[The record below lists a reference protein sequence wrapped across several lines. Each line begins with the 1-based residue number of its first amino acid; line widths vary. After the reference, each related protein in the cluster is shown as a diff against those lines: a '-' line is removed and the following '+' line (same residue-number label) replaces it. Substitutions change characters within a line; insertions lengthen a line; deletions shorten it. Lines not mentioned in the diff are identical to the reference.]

1 MDTIK
6 AFVGIDVS
14 KKKLDIALLRN
25 SQVKP
30 KAIPNTAAGFEQ
42 LEKWLVFQKVD
53 LALVWICFEA
63 TGPYSDSLATWLDDH
78 GFRVSVVNPARIK
91 GYAQSELVRNKTDK
105 SDAATIARFCQSTK
119 PEQWHAPSAQIRV
132 LRALVDRLD
141 ELKQTRQQELNRIEA
156 YQSQQQGRLIDGVQK
171 HIDWLSAEIDKL
183 QSEID
188 DHIDNNPE
196 LKKDADLI
204 QTIPGMGSIS
214 TAKFMA
220 YVGDISRFDNAKALA
235 AFAGVTPRNRRSGTS
250 VRGRAMISRMGN
262 AQLRTALY
270 MPGLVARRHNPTL
283 KVFADRLSERGMKNK
298 AVIGAVSR
306 KLVHIIFGVIKSG
319 VPFDPKLGQVPLA
332 SQDGI

>member
-1 MDTIK
+1 MDSIK
-6 AFVGIDVS
+6 AYVGIDVS
-14 KKKLDIALLRN
+14 KKKLDIALLREN
-25 SQVKP
+25 KVKP
-30 KAIPNTAAGFEQ
+30 KAIPNTTVGFKQ
-42 LEKWLVFQKVD
+42 LEEWLVFQKVD
-53 LALVWICFEA
+53 LTQVWICLEA

-78 GFRVSVVNPARIK
+78 GFKVSVVNPARIK

-105 SDAATIARFCQSTK
+105 SDAAIIARFCQSVK
-119 PEQWHAPSAQIRV
+119 PEQWHAPNAEIRV

-156 YQSQQQGRLIDGVQK
+156 YQSQQQGLLIDGVQK
-171 HIDWLSAEIDKL
+171 HIDWLSAEINKL

-188 DHIDNNPE
+188 DHIDKHPK

-204 QTIPGMGSIS
+204 QSIPGMGSTS

-262 AQLRTALY
+262 TQLRTALY

-283 KVFADRLSERGMKNK
+283 RVFADRLSERGMKNK

-319 VPFDPKLGQVPLA
+319 IPFDPKLGHKPLA